1 MLRGME
7 IKRSPYV
14 SPKRLIGSDEAAV
27 ELARKAIAMVCEGAL
42 LKDALSAVGLTR
54 DLFSASLSSVR
65 ELATAYARA
74 REISADFLVDE
85 AIDVVKREPDV
96 QRAREIANMH
106 RWAASKFNQ
115 RRYGERIDLNVSQ
128 TIDVSEALKEARAR
142 IVRPVIDQLPTP
154 QTQVID
160 LQDVS
165 PIEPRDEESRT
176 VNSTPPADDP
186 TPDIFS

>member
-1 MLRGME
+1 ME
-7 IKRSPYV
+7 IQRSPFV
-14 SPKRLIGSDEAAV
+14 PTDRLIGSDERAV
-27 ELARKAIAMVCEGAL
+27 ELARKAIAMVCEGAT
-42 LKDALSAVGLTR
+42 LKVALEQLGLTR
-54 DLFSASLSSVR
+54 KLFSASLSSVR
-65 ELATAYARA
+65 ELALEYARA

-85 AIDVVKREPDV
+85 ALDVVKNEPDV

-106 RWAASKFNQ
+106 RWAAGKFNQ
-115 RRYGERIDLNVSQ
+115 KRYGERIDLNVSQ

-142 IVRPVIDQLPTP
+142 VVRPVIDQLPTP
-154 QTQVID
+154 QPQVID

-176 VNSTPPADDP
+176 VDAAPPADDP